1 MAGACLSR
9 LADGVDQGIYA
20 GAEYLKSFDVIF
32 QPEGRRGEGGRGKP
46 KDVFRFKDC
55 FRAVMTSGVISASCL
70 SRSYHYGSYQRTED
84 KQHTVP
90 GPVKNSQK

>member
-9 LADGVDQGIYA
+9 LADGVDRGIKSV
-20 GAEYLKSFDVIF
+20 AEYRKNFDVIF
-32 QPEGRRGEGGRGKP
+32 QPEDIEAERR
-46 KDVFRFKDC
+46 FHFKDC

-70 SRSYHYGSYQRTED
+70 SRSYHYGSCQRTED